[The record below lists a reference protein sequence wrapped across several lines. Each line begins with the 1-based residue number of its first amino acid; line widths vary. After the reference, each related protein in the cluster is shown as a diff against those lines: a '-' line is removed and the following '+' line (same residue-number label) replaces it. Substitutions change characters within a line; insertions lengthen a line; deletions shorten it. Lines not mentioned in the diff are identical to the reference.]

1 MLDIELTRGTL
12 KIMLEHMDDVLG
24 EPEGYSYGL
33 EHIGEGYFRAGFYSW
48 TIYKICEDGELL
60 VWYDT
65 YALSGIRPGTVPFF
79 YEDIDAFVMKQ
90 TQIIEEMFEAA

>member
-12 KIMLEHMDDVLG
+12 KIMLEHMDDVNG
-24 EPEGYSYGL
+24 ETGSYSYGL

-48 TIYKICEDGELL
+48 TIYTICEDGTLL

-65 YALSGIRPGTVPFF
+65 RDLSDIRPGTVRL
-79 YEDIDAFVMKQ
+79 YENVDAFVMEQ